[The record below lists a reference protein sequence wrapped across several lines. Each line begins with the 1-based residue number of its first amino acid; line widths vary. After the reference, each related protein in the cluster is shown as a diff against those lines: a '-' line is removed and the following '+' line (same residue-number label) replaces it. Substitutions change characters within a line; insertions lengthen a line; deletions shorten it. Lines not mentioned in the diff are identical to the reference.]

1 MKSLFHS
8 LPDLTHQNHIISNI
22 KPFVVSFVT
31 FISEWKQLMCMVPDT
46 APASETRVDH
56 EVMMAVDS
64 DQLIIADVCRDG
76 AWLKMPTAEASTLEE
91 WR

>member
-1 MKSLFHS
+1 
-8 LPDLTHQNHIISNI
+8 
-22 KPFVVSFVT
+22 
-31 FISEWKQLMCMVPDT
+31 MCMVPDT

>member
-1 MKSLFHS
+1 
-8 LPDLTHQNHIISNI
+8 
-22 KPFVVSFVT
+22 
-31 FISEWKQLMCMVPDT
+31 MVPDT

-76 AWLKMPTAEASTLEE
+76 AWLMMPTEEAATLPE

>member
-1 MKSLFHS
+1 
-8 LPDLTHQNHIISNI
+8 
-22 KPFVVSFVT
+22 
-31 FISEWKQLMCMVPDT
+31 MVPDT

-76 AWLKMPTAEASTLEE
+76 AWLKMPAAEAATIEE